1 MTEHP
6 TDKATRH
13 AIVTLLWSEV
23 DEASEPLDDNYGP
36 EDVALESREAIRE
49 DVRQFLSL
57 VVVAASAEARRIV
70 FRDLE
75 QAGHDFI
82 LTRNHHGAGFWDRG
96 YGDAGD
102 ELTRLAHT
110 MGECYA
116 YVGDD
121 GKVHVQ

>member
-6 TDKATRH
+6 TDKATRQ

-23 DEASEPLDDNYGP
+23 DEASEPLDSNYGP
-36 EDVALESREAIRE
+36 TDVAAEAWAAVRE
-49 DVRQFLSL
+49 DVQGFLSL
-57 VVVAASAEARRIV
+57 VVLSGSAEARRIV

-121 GKVHVQ
+121 NQVYVD

>member
-6 TDKATRH
+6 TDKATRQ
-13 AIVTLLWSEV
+13 AIITILWSEV
-23 DEASEPLDDNYGP
+23 DSNSEPLDENYGP
-36 EDVALESREAIRE
+36 EDVAPEARAALRES
-49 DVRQFLSL
+49 VRDFLSL
-57 VVVAASAEARRIV
+57 VVVAGSKEARTIV

-102 ELTRLAHT
+102 ELTKFAHT
-110 MGECYA
+110 FGELSV
-116 YVGDD
+116 YVDD
-121 GKVHVQ
+121 AGRLNFY

>member
-1 MTEHP
+1 MSEHP
-6 TDKATRH
+6 TDKATRQ

-36 EDVALESREAIRE
+36 EDVSTEAWAE
-49 DVRQFLSL
+49 VRQDVEQFLTM
-57 VVVAASAEARRIV
+57 VVNHGSAEARRVV
-70 FRDLE
+70 FGDLE